1 MSTQSSREELER
13 QAEQLRSH
21 LLTTVEELERKSH
34 VRITDPAN
42 ADDDERVEAAEAA
55 RSVDPGAP
63 VDGTVREQKRLERR
77 ADRVRE
83 HLIDSV
89 ETLEKKA
96 RERILPIVVTGGAL
110 LLVLTVGFGF
120 LFYKA
125 MKS

>member
-1 MSTQSSREELER
+1 MSTLSSREELER

-55 RSVDPGAP
+55 KSVDAGEP
-63 VDGTVREQKRLERR
+63 VDGTVKEQKRLEKR

-96 RERILPIVVTGGAL
+96 RERLLPIVVTGGAL